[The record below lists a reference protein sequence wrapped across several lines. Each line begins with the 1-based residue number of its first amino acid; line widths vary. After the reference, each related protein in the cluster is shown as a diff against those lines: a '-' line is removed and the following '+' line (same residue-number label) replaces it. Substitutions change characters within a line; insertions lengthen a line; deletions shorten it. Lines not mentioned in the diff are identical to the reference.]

1 MRKLGNEPL
10 KINDSPANRRLPKLE
25 SLLRSEVGSAMERE
39 LELPGGALLT
49 ITSVK
54 VLPDLSQTR
63 IGVSILPT
71 EKQDQVFKILISATS
86 NLQRIVNRRLKLY
99 RVPRISFYF
108 DDSLEKADKIDRLT
122 IYQPSSRLERSCE
135 EYLLRSS
142 ILVMFDNA
150 KCKKQNVK

>member
-71 EKQDQVFKILISATS
+71 EKQDQVFKILISATA
-86 NLQRIVNRRLKLY
+86 NLQRIVNRLLKLY

-108 DDSLEKADKIDRLT
+108 DDSLEKADKIDRL
-122 IYQPSSRLERSCE
+122 L
-135 EYLLRSS
+135 
-142 ILVMFDNA
+142 DNLST
-150 KCKKQNVK
+150 K

>member
-1 MRKLGNEPL
+1 
-10 KINDSPANRRLPKLE
+10 
-25 SLLRSEVGSAMERE
+25 MERE

-49 ITSVK
+49 IISVK

-71 EKQDQVFKILISATS
+71 EKQDQVFKILISATA

-108 DDSLEKADKIDRLT
+108 DDSLEKADKIDRL
-122 IYQPSSRLERSCE
+122 L
-135 EYLLRSS
+135 
-142 ILVMFDNA
+142 DNLST
-150 KCKKQNVK
+150 K

>member
-71 EKQDQVFKILISATS
+71 EKQDQVFKILISATA

-108 DDSLEKADKIDRLT
+108 DDSLEKADKIDRL
-122 IYQPSSRLERSCE
+122 L
-135 EYLLRSS
+135 
-142 ILVMFDNA
+142 DNLST
-150 KCKKQNVK
+150 K

>member
-71 EKQDQVFKILISATS
+71 EKQDQVFKILISA
-86 NLQRIVNRRLKLY
+86 
-99 RVPRISFYF
+99 
-108 DDSLEKADKIDRLT
+108 
-122 IYQPSSRLERSCE
+122 
-135 EYLLRSS
+135 
-142 ILVMFDNA
+142 
-150 KCKKQNVK
+150 

>member
-49 ITSVK
+49 IISVK

-71 EKQDQVFKILISATS
+71 EKQYQVFKILISATS

-108 DDSLEKADKIDRLT
+108 DDSLEKADKIDRL
-122 IYQPSSRLERSCE
+122 L
-135 EYLLRSS
+135 
-142 ILVMFDNA
+142 DNLST
-150 KCKKQNVK
+150 K

>member
-71 EKQDQVFKILISATS
+71 EKQYQVFKILISATS

-108 DDSLEKADKIDRLT
+108 DDSLEKADKIDRL
-122 IYQPSSRLERSCE
+122 L
-135 EYLLRSS
+135 
-142 ILVMFDNA
+142 DNLST
-150 KCKKQNVK
+150 K

>member
-99 RVPRISFYF
+99 RVPRLSFYF
-108 DDSLEKADKIDRLT
+108 DDSLEKADKIDRL
-122 IYQPSSRLERSCE
+122 L
-135 EYLLRSS
+135 
-142 ILVMFDNA
+142 DNLST
-150 KCKKQNVK
+150 K

>member
-108 DDSLEKADKIDRLT
+108 DDSLEKADKIDRL
-122 IYQPSSRLERSCE
+122 L
-135 EYLLRSS
+135 
-142 ILVMFDNA
+142 DNLST
-150 KCKKQNVK
+150 K

>member
-71 EKQDQVFKILISATS
+71 EKQDQVFKILISATA

-99 RVPRISFYF
+99 RVPRLSFYF
-108 DDSLEKADKIDRLT
+108 DDSLEKADKIDRL
-122 IYQPSSRLERSCE
+122 L
-135 EYLLRSS
+135 
-142 ILVMFDNA
+142 DNLST
-150 KCKKQNVK
+150 K

>member
-49 ITSVK
+49 IISVK

-108 DDSLEKADKIDRLT
+108 DDSLEKADKIDRL
-122 IYQPSSRLERSCE
+122 L
-135 EYLLRSS
+135 
-142 ILVMFDNA
+142 DNLST
-150 KCKKQNVK
+150 K